1 MRHEHPAIGL
11 LHHTMKP
18 FRQWLNDPSVE
29 DLVMQRPNELIIQA
43 GGKTFEHEIDF
54 DFVQQQG
61 LAVLAGSL
69 KSQNVSRSRP
79 LLAADIPG
87 GLRLQAALPPCVH
100 DGTVSLTIR
109 RSKNSAP
116 TLTDIGDGG
125 IFSGTEPVRRG
136 ISKEDEML
144 IRLYYEACAA
154 TDPDTRRN
162 TWTAFFEATMK
173 AAKTHVL
180 CGRVGS
186 GKTYASMALAREIP
200 LTDRVVTVQD
210 ADEWGALP
218 HRNRVDLFYSKGDQG
233 GSKVTPNNLVEASLR
248 MGMKWLFLQE
258 LRGAEAFSFMRARRS
273 GHPGLTTCHAD
284 NVRAAFPALALMVSQ
299 HESAGNVDLCV
310 IESALKDLIDVVI
323 HFHRPD
329 GRFEVSEVWF
339 APAEREKGV
348 L

>member
-1 MRHEHPAIGL
+1 MRHSHPALDL
-11 LHHTMKP
+11 LRHTMKP
-18 FRQWLNDPSVE
+18 FQRWLDDPSVE
-29 DLVMQRPNELIIQA
+29 DMMMQRPNELVIQG
-43 GGKTFEHEIDF
+43 GGKTTEHEIYF

-61 LAVLAGSL
+61 LAILAGSL
-69 KSQNVSRSRP
+69 KSQNVNKSRP

-109 RSKNSAP
+109 RAKNSAP
-116 TLTDIGDGG
+116 TLTDVGDGG
-125 IFSGTEPVRRG
+125 IFSGTAPVRHG
-136 ISKEDEML
+136 ISKEDEAL
-144 IRLYYEACAA
+144 VRLYYEACEA

-162 TWTAFFEATMK
+162 TWTAFFQATMK
-173 AAKTHVL
+173 SAKTHVL
-180 CGRVGS
+180 CGKVGS
-186 GKTYASMALAREIP
+186 GKTYTSMALAQEIP
-200 LTDRVVTVQD
+200 LTDRVVTIQD

-218 HRNRVDLFYSKGDQG
+218 HRNRVDLFYSKGEQG
-233 GSKVTPNNLVEASLR
+233 ASKVTPNALVEASLR
-248 MGMKWLFLQE
+248 MAMKWLFLQE

-284 NVRAAFPALALMVSQ
+284 NARAAFPALALMVSQ
-299 HESAGNVDLCV
+299 HEAAGNVDLCV
-310 IESALKDLIDVVI
+310 IETALKDLIDVVV

-339 APAEREKGV
+339 APAERLKGT